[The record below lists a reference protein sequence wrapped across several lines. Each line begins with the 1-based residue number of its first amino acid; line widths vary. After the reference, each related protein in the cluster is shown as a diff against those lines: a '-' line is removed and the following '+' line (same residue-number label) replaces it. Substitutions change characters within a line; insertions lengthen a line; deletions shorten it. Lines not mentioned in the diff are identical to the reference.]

1 MWQQQQMLG
10 SETGKTWHYW
20 HGYCVREIQ
29 LAANTRIGHTVQGL
43 IHWLIKLYVNY
54 LQGFQHIP

>member
-29 LAANTRIGHTVQGL
+29 LAANTQIGHTVQGS

-54 LQGFQHIP
+54 L